1 MRSVVLLSSVLLL
14 SGCNWVMNV
23 SGLNKDAHK
32 AIGASCRQ
40 TGRSLE
46 ECFKRNPEADRAQV
60 FNGWKEMNEYMVKN
74 NLHVML
80 PPVETPPPEDTKS
93 KKKDKEKA
101 DDKASSHDTSASAAD
116 QAPDPAFESVLKS
129 IGNPD
134 KHSSSHG
141 SKAEQEVDRVLS
153 IINGPNGGGGG
164 DKGNTNTH
172 S

>member
-60 FNGWKEMNEYMVKN
+60 FGGWKEMNEYMVKN

-80 PPVETPPPEDTKS
+80 PPVEPSPAEDNKS
-93 KKKDKEKA
+93 KKKDKAEEKT
-101 DDKASSHDTSASAAD
+101 SSHDTSPSAAD

-129 IGNPD
+129 IGDPE
-134 KHSSSHG
+134 KRSSSHG
-141 SKAEQEVDRVLS
+141 SKAEQEVDKVLS
-153 IINGPNGGGGG
+153 IINGPNNGGE
-164 DKGNTNTH
+164 KSNNTH

>member
-60 FNGWKEMNEYMVKN
+60 FGGWKEMNEYMVKN

-80 PPVETPPPEDTKS
+80 PPVDPPPAPAEDSK
-93 KKKDKEKA
+93 KKKDKSEE
-101 DDKASSHDTSASAAD
+101 KASSHDSNASAAD

-129 IGNPD
+129 IGNPE
-134 KHSSSHG
+134 KRSSSHG

-153 IINGPNGGGGG
+153 IINGPNGGGE
-164 DKGNTNTH
+164 KSNSNTH